1 MRLLAGPDQAR
12 WGGRAGRPVRWS
24 AGVAATVTGLI
35 LVAGCQFPGAGSS
48 AGSSPTASGTI
59 TVVAPPGVA
68 DAPLYIGIRD
78 GLFTRAGLTVKVV
91 PSSAQQALSAKQAVA
106 ALGNGSADI
115 VFADYADMFY
125 AQELKPSPHLLAVAD
140 GYDAGPSVM
149 EILTLPGST
158 IVSPKDLAG
167 KAIGTDQAQLMP
179 PTGPGGHPRP
189 YSQDTLAAWSVLQ
202 SDNVDQ
208 TTIHWV
214 PMPATNLLDALKSH
228 QVDAILATEP
238 TIYEAES
245 QLGAVP
251 VLDACT
257 GATANLPLYGYF
269 TNKAF
274 ADRKPGVVTAFRA
287 ALEKAQ
293 AQASMA
299 APLQTALTKSAG
311 LKPQTAALVTFGTY
325 PTTLSAQNI
334 QRVVNLMFFFNALSA
349 TLSVPSL
356 VFK

>member
-1 MRLLAGPDQAR
+1 MRLLVGPDQAR
-12 WGGRAGRPVRWS
+12 RDGRAGRPVRWA

-35 LVAGCQFPGAGSS
+35 LVAGCQFTGSS
-48 AGSSPTASGTI
+48 TGSGPTASGTI

-91 PSSAQQALSAKQAVA
+91 PAPSAGQAPTAKQEVA
-106 ALGNGSADI
+106 ALSQGSADI

-149 EILTLPGST
+149 EILTLPHSS
-158 IVSPKDLAG
+158 IVTPEDLAG
-167 KAIGTDQAQLMP
+167 KTIGTDEAQLMP
-179 PTGPGGHPRP
+179 TTGHPRP

-202 SDNVDQ
+202 SDNVHQ
-208 TTIHWV
+208 NTIHWD
-214 PMPATNLLDALKSH
+214 PMPSTSLLDALKSH
-228 QVDAILATEP
+228 HVDAILATEP
-238 TIYEAES
+238 TIYAAES

-269 TNKAF
+269 TNKAY
-274 ADRKPGVVTAFRA
+274 ADRNAQVVTAFRA

-325 PTTLSAQNI
+325 PTTLSAPNL
-334 QRVVNLMFFFNALSA
+334 QRVVNLMFFFNALGA
-349 TLSVPSL
+349 PLKVPSL
-356 VFK
+356 VFR

>member
-12 WGGRAGRPVRWS
+12 WGRAGRPVRCA

-35 LVAGCQFPGAGSS
+35 LVVGCQFPGTGSS

-59 TVVAPPGVA
+59 TVAAAPGVA

-78 GLFTRAGLTVKVV
+78 GLFSRAGLTVKLVST
-91 PSSAQQALSAKQAVA
+91 SSPKQGVA
-106 ALGNGSADI
+106 ALRGGSADI

-125 AQELKPSPHLLAVAD
+125 AQELKPSPHLLTVAD

-149 EILTLPGST
+149 EILTLPGSN

-167 KAIGTDQAQLMP
+167 RTIGTDQPELMP
-179 PTGPGGHPRP
+179 PTGPGGRPRP
-189 YSQDTLAAWSVLQ
+189 YSQETLAAWSVLE

-208 TTIHWV
+208 STIHWD
-214 PMPATNLLDALKSH
+214 PMPATRLLDALKSH

-238 TIYEAES
+238 TIYAAES

-269 TNKAF
+269 TNKAY
-274 ADRKPGVVTAFRA
+274 ADRNPGAVTAFRS
-287 ALEKAQ
+287 ALERAQ

-311 LKPQTAALVTFGTY
+311 LKPQTAALVTFGSY
-325 PTTLSAQNI
+325 PTTLSAPNI
-334 QRVVNLMFFFNALSA
+334 QRVVNLLFFFNALGT
-349 TLSVPSL
+349 TLKVPSL